1 MKYLKE
7 ITRKGIIFYY
17 IIAIVIPCFL
27 LGILAFRGIKN
38 DQALVESEQ
47 RRNLT
52 ETSNQ
57 IFQNLDKSLIKIENS
72 LSDVAAQET
81 LITKEIFNST
91 ILSQFNQQHKVVEGI
106 FLLDNQTNPSLC
118 SNGLIFLP
126 DGYLP
131 ESSTS
136 IFPEALKKGW
146 QYEFSEKDFGKA
158 FQFYYAL
165 LINSNNI
172 QTRGELLNAMARV
185 QKKRGEFDS
194 ALAIYDSIQRNY
206 SRIIIQNKIPLG
218 IMAFLEKN
226 SCYLQL
232 SDSVSALENSI
243 MLLKMMVDKHWD
255 LEKSYFLDY
264 LEKTDETIASCRNT
278 KNNSIQLLLNEAE
291 SIKNII
297 LTAQQKTDYLLT
309 FWNNRE
315 SIAENLR
322 SKDKTANYRHKY
334 AINGRRYFYS
344 LLSDAGNK
352 EWIVIFNTSEILENM
367 LNPML
372 QEQAS
377 SGNFYWE
384 ISDKDGERLS
394 ASDNIPNELLPVKSD
409 FPAGLPSWT
418 LTMYPVN
425 RGLLATFF
433 RSGGGFFFYIFIAVL
448 VILVFGLIF
457 TLQTVNNKVELSK
470 MKSSFVSTVSHELKS
485 PLTSIR
491 QIAEILVH
499 KKVSPERKE
508 KYFNMILQQSERLS
522 HLIENILDFSKM
534 EAGQKQ
540 FHFENT
546 DLTIVAENVIQSF
559 QDRLAAN
566 NFQINLSISGS
577 VHKISGDREAME
589 QVLYNLIDNAI
600 KYSGKARKVDV
611 NIDADDESVLVRVKD
626 YGIGIQKNEQEKIF
640 QQFYRVGE
648 ELIQTVKGT
657 GIGLT
662 IVKQIVEAHQGKISV
677 ESIPGE
683 GSLFRLTFPA
693 LKNKKDNKIV
703 KQSTEEQNFNEEL
716 QKGFKKDL

>member
-47 RRNLT
+47 RRILI

-72 LSDVAAQET
+72 FSDVAVQET
-81 LITKEIFNST
+81 LLTKEIFNSS
-91 ILSQFNQQHKVVEGI
+91 ILSQFNNQHKIVEGI
-106 FLLDNQTNPSLC
+106 FLLDNQTKLSVC
-118 SNGLIFLP
+118 SNGLIFFP
-126 DGYLP
+126 DGYFP
-131 ESSTS
+131 ENKTS
-136 IFPEALKKGW
+136 FFPEALKKGW
-146 QYEFSEKDFGKA
+146 QYEFTEKDFGKA
-158 FQFYYAL
+158 FQFYNGL
-165 LINSNNI
+165 LKKSNDI

-185 QKKRGEFDS
+185 QKKRSEFDS
-194 ALAIYDSIQRNY
+194 AVAIYDSIQQNY
-206 SRIIIQNKIPLG
+206 SQIIIQNKIPLG

-232 SDSVSALENSI
+232 NDSVSALENSI
-243 MLLKMMVDKHWD
+243 MLLQMMADKYWE
-255 LEKSYFLDY
+255 LEESYFFDY
-264 LEKTDETIASCRNT
+264 LEKTDETITICRNS
-278 KNNSIQLLLNEAE
+278 KNNSINLALDNAKV
-291 SIKNII
+291 IKDII

-309 FWNNRE
+309 FWNDRE
-315 SIAENLR
+315 SIAESLR

-334 AINGRRYFYS
+334 TINGRRYFYS

-352 EWIVIFNTSEILENM
+352 EWIVIFNTSEILENVLTPLM
-367 LNPML
+367 

-377 SGNFYWE
+377 SFHFYWE
-384 ISDKDGERLS
+384 IANKDGEWLAGS
-394 ASDNIPNELLPVKSD
+394 ENIPEELFPVNSD
-409 FPAGLPSWT
+409 FPSGFPSWS
-418 LTMYPVN
+418 LIFYPVN

-448 VILVFGLIF
+448 VILIFGLIF

-499 KKVSPERKE
+499 KKVSSERKE

-546 DLTIVAENVIQSF
+546 ELAVVAENVIQSF

-566 NFQINLSISGS
+566 NFQIQLSNSGS
-577 VHKISGDREAME
+577 VHKINGDREAME

-600 KYSGKARKVDV
+600 KYSGNSKKIEVGV
-611 NIDADDESVLVRVKD
+611 ESENDWVYVSVKD
-626 YGIGIQKNEQEKIF
+626 YGIGIPKKEQEKIF

-662 IVKQIVEAHQGKISV
+662 IVKQIVEAHKGKITV
-677 ESIPGE
+677 ESSPGK
-683 GSLFRLTFPA
+683 GSTFI
-693 LKNKKDNKIV
+693 LKFPGI
-703 KQSTEEQNFNEEL
+703 NFKNET
-716 QKGFKKDL
+716 

>member
-47 RRNLT
+47 RRILM
-52 ETSNQ
+52 ETSKQ
-57 IFQNLDKSLIKIENS
+57 IFQNLDKSLIKIETS
-72 LSDVAAQET
+72 FSDVAVQET
-81 LITKEIFNST
+81 LITKEMFNST
-91 ILSQFNQQHKVVEGI
+91 ILSQFNRQHNDVEGI
-106 FLLDNQTNPSLC
+106 FFLDNQTKLSVC
-118 SNGLIFLP
+118 SNGLIYFP
-126 DGYLP
+126 DGYIP

-136 IFPEALKKGW
+136 FFPEVLKKGW

-158 FQFYYAL
+158 FQFYYSL
-165 LINSNNI
+165 LKNSNNI
-172 QTRGELLNAMARV
+172 QTRGDLLNAMARV

-194 ALAIYDSIQRNY
+194 AVAIYDSIQQNY

-232 SDSVSALENSI
+232 KDTVSALENSI
-243 MLLKMMVDKHWD
+243 MLLKMMVDKHWE
-255 LEKSYFLDY
+255 LEESYFFDY
-264 LEKTDETIASCRNT
+264 LEKTDKTITICRNS
-278 KNNSIQLLLNEAE
+278 NNSSINLLLNKTEA
-291 SIKNII
+291 IKDII

-309 FWNNRE
+309 FWNDRE
-315 SIAENLR
+315 SIAESLQANN
-322 SKDKTANYRHKY
+322 KTSSHRHKY
-334 AINGRRYFYS
+334 TINGRRYFYS
-344 LLSDAGNK
+344 LLSDTGNK
-352 EWIVIFNTSEILENM
+352 EWIVIFNTAEILENG

-372 QEQAS
+372 HEKAS

-384 ISDKDGERLS
+384 ISDEDGEKLS
-394 ASDNIPNELLPVKSD
+394 GSDNIPNELLPVKSD

-418 LTMYPVN
+418 LTLYPLN
-425 RGLLATFF
+425 RGLLATFL

-499 KKVSPERKE
+499 KKVSSERKE

-546 DLTIVAENVIQSF
+546 DLAVVAENVIQSF

-566 NFQINLSISGS
+566 NFQIHLSISGS
-577 VHKISGDREAME
+577 VQKISGDREAME

-600 KYSGKARKVDV
+600 KYSGKANKVD
-611 NIDADDESVLVRVKD
+611 ISLDSDDESVLISVRD

-662 IVKQIVEAHQGKISV
+662 IVKQIVEAHKGKITV
-677 ESIPGE
+677 ESSPGK
-683 GSLFRLTFPA
+683 GSTFILKFPVRY
-693 LKNKKDNKIV
+693 LKNE
-703 KQSTEEQNFNEEL
+703 T
-716 QKGFKKDL
+716 

>member
-47 RRNLT
+47 RRILM

-72 LSDVAAQET
+72 FSDVAVQET

-91 ILSQFNQQHKVVEGI
+91 ILSEFNNKYNVVEGI
-106 FLLDNQTNPSLC
+106 FFLNNQTKLSVC
-118 SNGLIFLP
+118 SNELIYFP

-136 IFPEALKKGW
+136 FFPEALKKGW
-146 QYEFSEKDFGKA
+146 QYEFIEKDFGKA

-165 LINSNNI
+165 LKKSNDI

-185 QKKRGEFDS
+185 QKKRKEFDS
-194 ALAIYDSIQRNY
+194 AVAIYDTIQQNY

-232 SDSVSALENSI
+232 KDTVSALENSI
-243 MLLKMMVDKHWD
+243 MLLQMMADKYWE
-255 LEKSYFLDY
+255 LEESYFFDY
-264 LEKTDETIASCRNT
+264 LEKTDEILAISRNS
-278 KNNSIQLLLNEAE
+278 KNSSIILLLDKAE
-291 SIKNII
+291 VIKDNIQ
-297 LTAQQKTDYLLT
+297 TAQQKTDYLLT

-315 SIAENLR
+315 SIAESLR

-334 AINGRRYFYS
+334 SINGRRYFYS
-344 LLSDAGNK
+344 LFSDAGNK
-352 EWIVIFNTSEILENM
+352 EWILIFNTSEILENI

-372 QEQAS
+372 HEQAS

-384 ISDKDGERLS
+384 ISDEDGERLS
-394 ASDNIPNELLPVKSD
+394 GSDNIPNDLLPVKSD
-409 FPAGLPSWT
+409 FPAGLPSWI
-418 LTMYPVN
+418 LKFYPVS

-433 RSGGGFFFYIFIAVL
+433 HSGSGFFFYIFIAVL

-499 KKVSPERKE
+499 KKVSSERKE

-540 FHFENT
+540 FHFKNT
-546 DLTIVAENVIQSF
+546 DLAVVAENVIQSL
-559 QDRLAAN
+559 QDRLAAD
-566 NFQINLSISGS
+566 NFQIQLSNSGS
-577 VHKISGDREAME
+577 VHEINGDREAME

-611 NIDADDESVLVRVKD
+611 NIQSDSEFVVLRVRD
-626 YGIGIQKNEQEKIF
+626 YGIGIQKEEQEKIF
-640 QQFYRVGE
+640 NQFYRVGE

-662 IVKQIVEAHQGKISV
+662 IVKQIVEAHKGKVIV
-677 ESIPGE
+677 ESSPGK
-683 GSLFRLTFPA
+683 GSTFILKFPVKN
-693 LKNKKDNKIV
+693 LKNE
-703 KQSTEEQNFNEEL
+703 T
-716 QKGFKKDL
+716 

>member
-47 RRNLT
+47 RRILM

-57 IFQNLDKSLIKIENS
+57 IFQNLDKSLMKIENS
-72 LSDVAAQET
+72 FTDVAVQET

-91 ILSQFNQQHKVVEGI
+91 ILSEFNNKHNVVEGI
-106 FLLDNQTNPSLC
+106 FFLNNQTKLSVC
-118 SNGLIFLP
+118 SNELIYFP

-136 IFPEALKKGW
+136 FFPEALKKGW
-146 QYEFSEKDFGKA
+146 QYEFTEKDFGKA

-165 LINSNNI
+165 LKKSNNI

-185 QKKRGEFDS
+185 QKKKGEFDS
-194 ALAIYDSIQRNY
+194 AVAIYDSIQRNY

-232 SDSVSALENSI
+232 KDTASALENSI
-243 MLLKMMVDKHWD
+243 MMLKMMADKHWE
-255 LEKSYFLDY
+255 LEESYFFDY
-264 LEKTDETIASCRNT
+264 LEKTDETIEICRNS
-278 KNNSIQLLLNEAE
+278 KNSSINLLLDKTEV
-291 SIKNII
+291 IKDII
-297 LTAQQKTDYLLT
+297 QAAQQKTDYLLT

-344 LLSDAGNK
+344 LLSDAENK
-352 EWIVIFNTSEILENM
+352 EWTLIFNTSEILENI

-372 QEQAS
+372 HEQAS

-384 ISDKDGERLS
+384 ISDEDGERLS
-394 ASDNIPNELLPVKSD
+394 GSNNIPNELLPVKSD
-409 FPAGLPSWT
+409 FSAGLPSWT
-418 LTMYPVN
+418 LTFYPVS

-499 KKVSPERKE
+499 KKVSSERKE
-508 KYFNMILQQSERLS
+508 KYFDMILQQSERLS

-540 FHFENT
+540 FHFKNT
-546 DLTIVAENVIQSF
+546 DLAVVAKNVIQSF
-559 QDRLAAN
+559 QDRLTAD
-566 NFQINLSISGS
+566 NFQIQLSNFGS
-577 VHKISGDREAME
+577 VHKINGDREAME

-611 NIDADDESVLVRVKD
+611 NIESDSEFVVLRVRD
-626 YGIGIQKNEQEKIF
+626 YGIGIQKKEQEKIF
-640 QQFYRVGE
+640 NQFYRVGE
-648 ELIQTVKGT
+648 ELTQTVKGT

-662 IVKQIVEAHQGKISV
+662 IVKQIVEAHKGKITV
-677 ESIPGE
+677 ESSPGKGSTFIILLPFVTIPLGE
-683 GSLFRLTFPA
+683 GGIKWGLE
-693 LKNKKDNKIV
+693 N
-703 KQSTEEQNFNEEL
+703 
-716 QKGFKKDL
+716 

>member
-7 ITRKGIIFYY
+7 TTGKGIIFYY

-47 RRNLT
+47 RRNST

-57 IFQNLDKSLIKIENS
+57 IFQNLDKSLIKIENNF
-72 LSDVAAQET
+72 SDVAVPES
-81 LITKEIFNST
+81 LITKEIFNSS
-91 ILSQFNQQHKVVEGI
+91 ILLQFNNQYNVVEGI
-106 FLLDNQTNPSLC
+106 FFLDNKTKLSFC
-118 SNGLIFLP
+118 SNGLIYFP

-131 ESSTS
+131 ESKTS
-136 IFPEALKKGW
+136 FFPEALKRGW
-146 QYEFSEKDFGKA
+146 QYEFTEKDFDKA

-165 LINSNNI
+165 FKNSSNI

-185 QKKRGEFDS
+185 QKKKGEFDS
-194 ALAIYDSIQRNY
+194 AVAIYDSIQRNY

-232 SDSVSALENSI
+232 KDTVSALENSL
-243 MLLKMMVDKHWD
+243 MLLEMLAKRHWD
-255 LEKSYFLDY
+255 LEESYFFDY
-264 LEKTDETIASCRNT
+264 LEKTDETIAICGNS
-278 KNNSIQLLLNEAE
+278 KNNSINLALDNAKV
-291 SIKNII
+291 IKDII
-297 LTAQQKTDYLLT
+297 QTAQHKTEYLLA
-309 FWNNRE
+309 FWNDRE
-315 SIAENLR
+315 SIAESLQ
-322 SKDKTANYRHKY
+322 SKDKTTNYRHKY

-344 LLSDAGNK
+344 LLSDAGNN
-352 EWIVIFNTSEILENM
+352 EWIVIFNTSEILENV
-367 LNPML
+367 LTPML
-372 QEQAS
+372 HEQAS

-384 ISDKDGERLS
+384 ISDEDGERLS
-394 ASDNIPNELLPVKSD
+394 GSDDIPNELLPVKSD
-409 FPAGLPSWT
+409 FTAGLPSWT
-418 LTMYPVN
+418 LTFYPVN

-433 RSGGGFFFYIFIAVL
+433 RSGGGVFFYIFIAVL

-485 PLTSIR
+485 PMTSIR

-546 DLTIVAENVIQSF
+546 DLAVVAENVIQSF
-559 QDRLAAN
+559 QDRLAAD
-566 NFQINLSISGS
+566 NFQIQLAISGS
-577 VHKISGDREAME
+577 VHKINGDREAME

-600 KYSGKARKVDV
+600 KYSGKANKVDI
-611 NIDADDESVLVRVKD
+611 NIDSDDHSVRISVRG

-662 IVKQIVEAHQGKISV
+662 IVKQIVEAHKGKITV
-677 ESIPGE
+677 ESSPGK
-683 GSLFRLTFPA
+683 GSTFILKFPVKN
-693 LKNKKDNKIV
+693 LKNE
-703 KQSTEEQNFNEEL
+703 T
-716 QKGFKKDL
+716 